1 MLWLRT
7 LLFTVLVPGT
17 VLGLVPFALTAGTR
31 GQRIDLGT
39 AHLLGFT
46 LLLPG
51 VAIIIWCFIDFIRR
65 GRGTPAPYDP
75 PRKLV
80 VVGLY
85 TYVRNPQ
92 YVGVILVAVSEAI
105 LFGRILLFGYAVFLA
120 IGYHL
125 FVRFYEEP
133 TLRRKFG
140 EEYVQYC
147 ALVSRWLPNRSGFST
162 RKK

>member
-7 LLFTVLVPGT
+7 ILFTVLVPGT
-17 VLGLVPFALTAGTR
+17 VLGLVPFALTATKGP
-31 GQRIDLGT
+31 RIDLGT
-39 AHLLGFT
+39 AHLIGFT

-80 VVGLY
+80 VAGLY

-92 YVGVILVAVSEAI
+92 YVGVILVVVGETI
-105 LFGRILLFGYAVFLA
+105 LFGRILLFAYAVFLA

-147 ALVSRWLPNRSGFST
+147 AGVSRWLPHRSSFSNR
-162 RKK
+162 RK